1 MTKFVPHLMIESV
14 QLSSLHN
21 ALKQQKTNVAQFMMK
36 LQSKFVSRQVIRSV
50 SVLAGRNAHPAL
62 NRTARVL
69 MIGSVLSPSRANALQ
84 ALRENVILCI
94 ILSMR
99 RNADQKARDSVHLL
113 LRKDAIQSPD
123 SSAALSMNSSVK
135 LLQKL

>member
-1 MTKFVPHLMIESV
+1 
-14 QLSSLHN
+14 
-21 ALKQQKTNVAQFMMK
+21 MMK
-36 LQSKFVSRQVIRSV
+36 LQSKCVSRQVSKSV

-99 RNADQKARDSVHLL
+99 RNADQKVKGSVLLL
-113 LRKDAIQSPD
+113 LRKGVTQSQNN
-123 SSAALSMNSSVK
+123 SVALLMSKNVK
-135 LLQKL
+135 LSLRP